1 MEDRQIIELYFE
13 RDEQAIRETDGKYGR
28 LCRSIAL
35 KLLESREDCE
45 ECINDTYWN
54 VWNRVPPTRPE
65 NFRAFLCK
73 ITRNLSL
80 KRFDYNRAAKRNQD
94 LCTSFSELEA
104 VLPDER
110 IRADEGE
117 EEIGKAISDFLRTE
131 PEKSRVVFLR
141 RYWFFDSVS
150 EIAKRYSFSESKV
163 KSMLFRTRNR
173 LREYLE
179 KEGINL

>member
-28 LCRSIAL
+28 LCRSIAQ

-45 ECINDTYWN
+45 ECINDTYWS
-54 VWNRVPPTRPE
+54 VWKRVPPTRPE
-65 NFRAFLCK
+65 NFKAFLCK

-80 KRFDYNRAAKRNQD
+80 KRFDYNRAAKRNSE
-94 LCTSFSELEA
+94 LCTSLSELEA

-110 IRADEGE
+110 IREDVQE
-117 EEIGKAISDFLRTE
+117 EEIGKAISDFLRAE
-131 PEKSRVVFLR
+131 PEKSRMVFLR
-141 RYWFFDSVS
+141 RYWFFDSIA
-150 EIAKRYSFSESKV
+150 EIAERYSFSESKV

-179 KEGINL
+179 KEGIEL